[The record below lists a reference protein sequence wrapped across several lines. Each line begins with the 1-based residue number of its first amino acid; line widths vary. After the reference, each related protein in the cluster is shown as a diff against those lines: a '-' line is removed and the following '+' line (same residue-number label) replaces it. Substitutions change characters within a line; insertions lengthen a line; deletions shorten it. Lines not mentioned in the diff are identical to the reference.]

1 MPLVS
6 RAFLATEVAY
16 PYTGTDT
23 TGCRAG
29 RVGTAGAV
37 TLARPSYQV
46 VPGTAEAI
54 MAAVYRRGVAVVY
67 WNVDESFVG
76 YTSGGVWG
84 GWVRLCGLW
93 GGVWVWVCLHGRGG
107 GGGMAVALQGQYD
120 GTRRR
125 PRLLLPPRPAP
136 SPFVLLAPRRQG
148 SRPCTSPSP
157 LCFCRQAST
166 PPAPARPTASTTQW
180 WGGGG
185 RPMCVGMPFQS

>member
-76 YTSGGVWG
+76 YTSGIYPASACKADGINHAMAIVGYSRAERYWIVRNSWG
-84 GWVRLCGLW
+84 SDWGEGGYARVEMAMGGGPGTCGMQLW
-93 GGVWVWVCLHGRGG
+93 GAIVPLATERYSP
-107 GGGMAVALQGQYD
+107 VAPLRPPPAQPPPKRQSPPPRQGQ
-120 GTRRR
+120 
-125 PRLLLPPRPAP
+125 PR
-136 SPFVLLAPRRQG
+136 V
-148 SRPCTSPSP
+148 
-157 LCFCRQAST
+157 
-166 PPAPARPTASTTQW
+166 
-180 WGGGG
+180 
-185 RPMCVGMPFQS
+185 